1 MIIVDVLAITSLQR
15 DLPGDVLGRVLGV
28 FDTVVLAGILLASLA
43 AGVLL
48 AHSDVNVALVAVGV
62 GIPALGLVGLPTLLR
77 ADRTS
82 AAAAERLRPRV
93 ELLSELDLLA
103 GADRRTL
110 ERLAAAAEEIAMPA
124 GQVVIR
130 QGDEADALWI
140 LADGELSVQAS
151 GDGPEPRELAPVTA
165 PGYVGELGLLHGIP
179 RTASVRT
186 LRPSTLLRIGGQ
198 DFLSA
203 LQVSQPSPSLL
214 SVAGTRMARTPWLQP
229 PAAAQTTSPE
239 DRTMNPDELLRQLG
253 ELATSLGP
261 AVRPAGTD
269 ELLRSLT
276 ETARR
281 LFGAAACSLALLS
294 EDESEL
300 VYTVAAGQGADD
312 VTGMRIPASQ
322 GIAGWVVQSGQ
333 PIAVSDVAS
342 DPRFAR
348 EQAEQT
354 GYIPQAILA
363 VPVETPARLLG
374 VISLLDRDPR
384 RPGAEQDMALLS
396 LFADQAALALAS
408 VERFSL
414 MGRVLLDA
422 LADRRRPAQ
431 RPGRRA
437 APGRREAAGRRR

>member
-1 MIIVDVLAITSLQR
+1 MSPD
-15 DLPGDVLGRVLGV
+15 
-28 FDTVVLAGILLASLA
+28 
-43 AGVLL
+43 
-48 AHSDVNVALVAVGV
+48 
-62 GIPALGLVGLPTLLR
+62 
-77 ADRTS
+77 
-82 AAAAERLRPRV
+82 
-93 ELLSELDLLA
+93 DLL
-103 GADRRTL
+103 G
-110 ERLAAAAEEIAMPA
+110 
-124 GQVVIR
+124 
-130 QGDEADALWI
+130 
-140 LADGELSVQAS
+140 
-151 GDGPEPRELAPVTA
+151 
-165 PGYVGELGLLHGIP
+165 
-179 RTASVRT
+179 
-186 LRPSTLLRIGGQ
+186 
-198 DFLSA
+198 
-203 LQVSQPSPSLL
+203 
-214 SVAGTRMARTPWLQP
+214 
-229 PAAAQTTSPE
+229 
-239 DRTMNPDELLRQLG
+239 QLG

-281 LFGAAACSLALLS
+281 LFGAAACSLALLT

-312 VTGMRIPASQ
+312 VTGMRIPASR

-333 PIAVSDVAS
+333 PIAISDVAS

-408 VERFSL
+408 VEQFSR
-414 MGRVLLDA
+414 MGQVLLDA
-422 LADRRRPAQ
+422 LARAAASDAAASDVLAAALRHAADHRPAADADLAALAATFAALARRGAAERRLALAVLRDIADYVERRPS
-431 RPGRRA
+431 RPR
-437 APGRREAAGRRR
+437 

>member
-1 MIIVDVLAITSLQR
+1 MS
-15 DLPGDVLGRVLGV
+15 
-28 FDTVVLAGILLASLA
+28 
-43 AGVLL
+43 
-48 AHSDVNVALVAVGV
+48 
-62 GIPALGLVGLPTLLR
+62 
-77 ADRTS
+77 
-82 AAAAERLRPRV
+82 
-93 ELLSELDLLA
+93 
-103 GADRRTL
+103 
-110 ERLAAAAEEIAMPA
+110 
-124 GQVVIR
+124 
-130 QGDEADALWI
+130 
-140 LADGELSVQAS
+140 
-151 GDGPEPRELAPVTA
+151 
-165 PGYVGELGLLHGIP
+165 
-179 RTASVRT
+179 
-186 LRPSTLLRIGGQ
+186 
-198 DFLSA
+198 
-203 LQVSQPSPSLL
+203 
-214 SVAGTRMARTPWLQP
+214 
-229 PAAAQTTSPE
+229 
-239 DRTMNPDELLRQLG
+239 PDELLRQLG

-281 LFGAAACSLALLS
+281 LFGAAACSLALLT

-312 VTGMRIPASQ
+312 VTGMRIPASR

-333 PIAVSDVAS
+333 PIAISDVAS
-342 DPRFAR
+342 DPRFSR

-363 VPVETPARLLG
+363 VPVETAARLLG

-422 LADRRRPAQ
+422 LAQAATGDDLAETL
-431 RPGRRA
+431 RRA
-437 APGRREAAGRRR
+437 AGELPAADANLAELAFTFAVLARSGAAERQLALAVLRDVADYLERRPPRPR

>member
-1 MIIVDVLAITSLQR
+1 MS
-15 DLPGDVLGRVLGV
+15 
-28 FDTVVLAGILLASLA
+28 
-43 AGVLL
+43 
-48 AHSDVNVALVAVGV
+48 
-62 GIPALGLVGLPTLLR
+62 
-77 ADRTS
+77 
-82 AAAAERLRPRV
+82 
-93 ELLSELDLLA
+93 
-103 GADRRTL
+103 
-110 ERLAAAAEEIAMPA
+110 
-124 GQVVIR
+124 
-130 QGDEADALWI
+130 
-140 LADGELSVQAS
+140 
-151 GDGPEPRELAPVTA
+151 
-165 PGYVGELGLLHGIP
+165 
-179 RTASVRT
+179 
-186 LRPSTLLRIGGQ
+186 
-198 DFLSA
+198 
-203 LQVSQPSPSLL
+203 
-214 SVAGTRMARTPWLQP
+214 
-229 PAAAQTTSPE
+229 
-239 DRTMNPDELLRQLG
+239 PDELLRQLG

-312 VTGMRIPASQ
+312 VTGMRIPVSQ

-333 PIAVSDVAS
+333 PIAISDVAS

-408 VERFSL
+408 VERFSQA
-414 MGRVLLDA
+414 GKVLLDA
-422 LADRRRPAQ
+422 LAQAAADGDLAGTLRRMAGELPGADADLAELAATFAALARRGAAERRLALAVLRDIADYVERRPS
-431 RPGRRA
+431 RPR
-437 APGRREAAGRRR
+437 